1 MVRACGQRQS
11 CRSFRRVAVVSI
23 TPHVL
28 GLCLLLATLA
38 ALAWPMY
45 SNLPARHASAVRLR
59 RKGSRRLEGDCMSKR
74 KRGADKA
81 SARVPRTD
89 VVDRVEEQAA
99 ALDIR
104 RKQRIAT
111 VEALRGDR
119 RTPLRV
125 IEVAAQSAAVA
136 DEAFNQAVDRHSL
149 KDRIACREGC
159 AWCCYSQVRASVP
172 EVLRIAEYLRT
183 ALSQDDLAATC
194 QRLAALDE
202 KTRGMSNLQRAEAA
216 LPCALLV
223 NDRCSVYSVRPIA
236 CRKYHSADAS
246 VCERSFKETTNSL
259 SIPMFYS
266 VFERVTHVQD
276 GLLAGL
282 SEAGL
287 KADLHELTT
296 ALRIAL
302 ETPDAPERWL
312 RGEKVFPTCLARGF
326 SDAR

>member
-1 MVRACGQRQS
+1 
-11 CRSFRRVAVVSI
+11 
-23 TPHVL
+23 
-28 GLCLLLATLA
+28 
-38 ALAWPMY
+38 
-45 SNLPARHASAVRLR
+45 
-59 RKGSRRLEGDCMSKR
+59 MSKR
-74 KRGADKA
+74 KRGGGKP
-81 SARVPRTD
+81 SSRVPPTD

-99 ALDIR
+99 ALALR
-104 RKQRIAT
+104 RKQRLAT
-111 VEALRGDR
+111 VETLQADR

-125 IEVAAQSAAVA
+125 IEAAAQSAALA
-136 DEAFNQAVDRHSL
+136 DEAFHQAVDRYSL
-149 KDRIACREGC
+149 QDRIACREGC
-159 AWCCYSQVRASVP
+159 AWCCYSQVGVSAP

-183 ALSQDDLAATC
+183 ALSPDDLAATS

-202 KTRGMSNLQRAEAA
+202 KVRGMSNLQRAEVA

-236 CRKYHSADAS
+236 CRKCHSTDAS

-266 VFERVTHVQD
+266 VFERVGHVQD

-302 ETPDAPERWL
+302 ETPDAAERWL
-312 RGEKVFPTCLARGF
+312 RGDKVFPTIMPRGF
-326 SDAR
+326 AEAR